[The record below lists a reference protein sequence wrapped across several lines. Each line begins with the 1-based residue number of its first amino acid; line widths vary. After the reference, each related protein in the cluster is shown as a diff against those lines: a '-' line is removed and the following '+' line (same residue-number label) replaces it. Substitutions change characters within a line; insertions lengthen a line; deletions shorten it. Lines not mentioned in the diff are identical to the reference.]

1 LRKLFA
7 TKLRTTLPQE
17 LIDLLQGR
25 VSQTIFMKFCYR
37 PLLEDTKT
45 KVIKAIEPV
54 QKELIET
61 LTTDRT
67 TPKLVKT
74 QSELR

>member
-1 LRKLFA
+1 
-7 TKLRTTLPQE
+7 
-17 LIDLLQGR
+17 
-25 VSQTIFMKFCYR
+25 
-37 PLLEDTKT
+37 
-45 KVIKAIEPV
+45 V

-74 QSELR
+74 QSELRWKTSTDSWNVDS